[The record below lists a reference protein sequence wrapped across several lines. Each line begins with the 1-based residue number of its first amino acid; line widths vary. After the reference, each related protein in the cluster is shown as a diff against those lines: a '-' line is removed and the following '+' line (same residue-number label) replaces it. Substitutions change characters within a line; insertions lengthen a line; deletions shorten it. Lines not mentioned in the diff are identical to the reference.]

1 MYTIIIIII
10 TIISMIIIII
20 IIIMIGRSANNRNGR
35 PPKPNKINIKC
46 LNTETTHTE
55 YEKLKQMAGDVF
67 LIVVATSE
75 IHPDERPWLQ
85 HYADDLC
92 VISGSLVC
100 RSGSLTLSLSLF
112 AFSTVPQT
120 SSDDHILALF
130 ADAFSAPVSCVYLA

>member
-100 RSGSLTLSLSLF
+100 RSGSLTLSLSL
-112 AFSTVPQT
+112 SLHLV
-120 SSDDHILALF
+120 LF
-130 ADAFSAPVSCVYLA
+130 RKHPLTIISWLCLRMHFRHRFHVYT